1 MSLPA
6 RVALADLK
14 AAYESEHIG
23 QPIRICF
30 SARPESEMV
39 DGQDGRNG
47 SSPDGAGIVHILTF
61 YGFYEVVY
69 GIPWLGASFAKSCG
83 APERLSR

>member
-1 MSLPA
+1 MDRRQTGPGLS
-6 RVALADLK
+6 
-14 AAYESEHIG
+14 
-23 QPIRICF
+23 
-30 SARPESEMV
+30 
-39 DGQDGRNG
+39 
-47 SSPDGAGIVHILTF
+47 VHILKF

>member
-1 MSLPA
+1 
-6 RVALADLK
+6 
-14 AAYESEHIG
+14 
-23 QPIRICF
+23 
-30 SARPESEMV
+30 MV

-47 SSPDGAGIVHILTF
+47 PSPDGAGIVHILKF

-83 APERLSR
+83 APNVKGCATAFCKGNVQAKGKMVR

>member
-1 MSLPA
+1 M
-6 RVALADLK
+6 
-14 AAYESEHIG
+14 
-23 QPIRICF
+23 CF
-30 SARPESEMV
+30 SARAESERV

-47 SSPDGAGIVHILTF
+47 SSPDGAGIVHILKF

-83 APERLSR
+83 ALVMNSNVM

>member
-1 MSLPA
+1 
-6 RVALADLK
+6 
-14 AAYESEHIG
+14 
-23 QPIRICF
+23 
-30 SARPESEMV
+30 MV
-39 DGQDGRNG
+39 DSQDGRNG
-47 SSPDGAGIVHILTF
+47 SSPDRAGIVHILKF